1 MKEEVR
7 ISGAIIRR
15 LPRYYRYLGEL
26 KQQGVLRISSGELS
40 EIMGVTA
47 SQIRQ
52 DLNHFGGFG
61 QQGFG
66 YKVDFLYEE
75 IGKILGVDETNHLII
90 VGAGHLGTAM
100 AVYSGGKMPG
110 FILDAVF
117 DVDPERIGEKIG
129 EREVLDF
136 NGIEDYLKEH
146 PAALAALMVPHE
158 EAEACALRLVNAGV
172 KGIWNFS
179 HADLRLPAGVAVENV
194 HMVESLMSLT
204 YSVKTA
210 GKKRTKK
217 KKKEQN
223 AEAVTEEDPVQEKM

>member
-1 MKEEVR
+1 M
-7 ISGAIIRR
+7 
-15 LPRYYRYLGEL
+15 
-26 KQQGVLRISSGELS
+26 
-40 EIMGVTA
+40 
-47 SQIRQ
+47 
-52 DLNHFGGFG
+52 
-61 QQGFG
+61 
-66 YKVDFLYEE
+66 
-75 IGKILGVDETNHLII
+75 
-90 VGAGHLGTAM
+90 
-100 AVYSGGKMPG
+100 
-110 FILDAVF
+110 
-117 DVDPERIGEKIG
+117 DPERIGEKIG

-136 NGIEDYLKEH
+136 NGIENYLNGH

-223 AEAVTEEDPVQEKM
+223 AEAVTEKDPVQEKM